1 MKKSL
6 WMGSLLVLQSAILAA
21 ALCAAQ
27 PEPQPLTSKPV
38 SVSLFKNGIGF
49 FERQAEVSLTDG
61 WAIMRDLPEAT
72 LGSFWV
78 APAAPDTIVEELIAS
93 REHSAQQLHAITLE
107 EFLKANVGKRIECL
121 AHGEKISGTLLS
133 VPEDRSPESL
143 PEFTS
148 YYRSRPPPPKSQL
161 AQLVTLRTRD
171 GIVALRKDAI
181 QMLTI
186 RGDTSDVFTRTELQ
200 NVLKLHVRSSDP
212 PARITLSYL
221 QGGISW
227 VPSYAVQLL
236 DDTKAKITM
245 KAVVINDVEDLE
257 DVDVYFVTGF
267 PHFLFSGITFPL
279 SPAQSL
285 DFFIRSLL
293 EERERR
299 FGRAGGRALVTQQVL
314 YNISSLE
321 GLGPSPGVSPQ
332 DLAGTFQEDLF
343 YYARKHLSLKK
354 GERGYYTV
362 FSETVPYS
370 HLYEWDIP
378 DTLKREP
385 TSSRSQDEIPKEME
399 AVWHSIKLKNTTQFP
414 WTTAAAITLQ
424 QNYPLGQDMI
434 SYTSVGAESNLKI
447 TLATDVKARKKE
459 YEINR
464 IRKEASIFGGYYD
477 LVTVKGELKVT
488 NYKSKDV
495 TLKITKHLSGEVL
508 DTSPNGTV
516 NIVAE
521 GLKAVN
527 PNCVITWELQ
537 LKPKEEQEISYTY
550 QVYIRR

>member
-6 WMGSLLVLQSAILAA
+6 WMGSLLVLQSAILAT

-27 PEPQPLTSKPV
+27 PEPQPFTSKPV

-78 APAAPDTIVEELIAS
+78 APAAPDTIVEELVAA
-93 REHSAQQLHAITLE
+93 REPAAQPLRAITLE
-107 EFLKANVGKRIECL
+107 EFLKANVGKEIECL

-133 VPEDRSPESL
+133 VPEDRSSESL
-143 PEFTS
+143 PEFPS
-148 YYRSRPPPPKSQL
+148 YYRSSMAQPKSQP
-161 AQLVTLRTRD
+161 AKLVTLRTRD

-186 RGDTSDVFTRTELQ
+186 RGDTSDVFTKTELQ
-200 NVLKLHVRSSDP
+200 NALKLHLRSPAP
-212 PARITLSYL
+212 PARITISYL

-236 DDTKAKITM
+236 DDANAKITM

-314 YNISSLE
+314 YNVE
-321 GLGPSPGVSPQ
+321 GYAPSPGVSPQ

-354 GERGYYTV
+354 GERGYYTI
-362 FSETVPYS
+362 FSEAVPYS

-378 DTLKREP
+378 DTLARQPE
-385 TSSRSQDEIPKEME
+385 SSRSQDEIPKEME
-399 AVWHSIKLKNTTQFP
+399 AVWHSIKLKNTTQLP

-424 QNYPLGQDMI
+424 KNYPLGQDML

-447 TLATDVKARKKE
+447 TLATDIKARKKE

-464 IRKEASIFGGYYD
+464 IRKEESIFGGYYD

-495 TLKITKHLSGEVL
+495 TLKITKHLTGEVL
-508 DTSPNGTV
+508 ETTPEGTV
-516 NIVAE
+516 TIVAE

-527 PNCVITWELQ
+527 PNCVITWEL
-537 LKPKEEQEISYTY
+537 LLTPKEEQEISYSY